1 MLSAALAESNCY
13 HYFPFSEFSYK
24 LIRFSFI
31 ALHIIKSDNE
41 IGKFSCRDMEYP
53 RKTGPLYCHCLKGRY
68 VEGQNFPCA
77 AMLKVRWK
85 AIRKPNLHFTFTF
98 LEWIVP
104 V

>member
-41 IGKFSCRDMEYP
+41 IG
-53 RKTGPLYCHCLKGRY
+53 PLYCYCLKGRY

>member
-1 MLSAALAESNCY
+1 
-13 HYFPFSEFSYK
+13 
-24 LIRFSFI
+24 
-31 ALHIIKSDNE
+31 
-41 IGKFSCRDMEYP
+41 MEYP
-53 RKTGPLYCHCLKGRY
+53 RGTRPLYSYCLKGRY